1 MISFVVTLQQM
12 PSVPIHSTVFEF
24 FRDKKWGTSDWTTD
38 KNVIIYACLHNHSA
52 KFEQL
57 LPTTVWTPFEL
68 MIATISSDNHNQY
81 LTIWNRIL
89 SLLTPE
95 DTIKTIIDPV
105 TNSEHTL
112 LSFLCYNARQHQPK
126 KYDTITIY
134 QKFESL
140 LAVGCKWNTP
150 VANSHSPLLWLLWS
164 NECLDLLKWCIEH
177 GANPH
182 EGHLLCYSSSY
193 INKEIQL
200 QKTAARQM
208 SEKYPGLSE
217 PLPLLHLKYR
227 SLKNDLILDYLIS
240 LGLDVDD
247 TLENGRTPLLSA
259 CSEGNIKKVRALLE
273 AGASIYSKMV
283 DDGMDVWFCAEQH
296 YTYTMSFPQVKEY
309 PMRELLQQYE
319 AKQTKYWTEMLDE
332 VMDGSFM
339 VQEVLTVLTKV

>member
-12 PSVPIHSTVFEF
+12 PPVPIHSTVFDF

-38 KNVIIYACLHNHSA
+38 KNLIIYACLHNHPA

-68 MIATISSDNHNQY
+68 MIAVISSDNHNQY
-81 LTIWNRIL
+81 LLIWNMIL

-140 LAVGCKWNTP
+140 LDVGCKWNTP
-150 VANSHSPLLWLLWS
+150 VANNYSPLMWFLWS

-200 QKTAARQM
+200 QKTEARQM
-208 SEKYPGLSE
+208 SEKYPELSE
-217 PLPLLHLKYR
+217 PIRLLRYRPLQ
-227 SLKNDLILDYLIS
+227 NNLILDYLIS

-247 TLENGRTPLLSA
+247 TLDNGRTPLLSA
-259 CSEGNIKKVRALLE
+259 CSEGNVKKVRALLE
-273 AGASIYSKMV
+273 AGSSIYSKMV

-319 AKQTKYWTEMLDE
+319 VKQKKYWTEMLVE